1 MSCSYSE
8 ICFCQILEN
17 SLGMIKQLLS
27 TYKIILSVLE
37 KDLVFEHP
45 SVRQT
50 ENICFLFFFLRI
62 LIFVG
67 LL

>member
-8 ICFCQILEN
+8 ICFYQILEN

-37 KDLVFEHP
+37 KYLVFEHP

-50 ENICFLFFFLRI
+50 ESFFLSFFEDF
-62 LIFVG
+62 IFMG
-67 LL
+67 K

>member
-1 MSCSYSE
+1 
-8 ICFCQILEN
+8 
-17 SLGMIKQLLS
+17 MIKQLLA

-50 ENICFLFFFLRI
+50 E
-62 LIFVG
+62 IFVFV
-67 LL
+67 